1 MTDGTGERAPGAR
14 RRMPYARRREQLL
27 RVALEEF
34 GRRGYHLTQ
43 MEHVA
48 AAGLA
53 GAVAGSA
60 VARTARDLAVRA
72 ASRAATAAVEAVLR
86 ELLRDAL
93 KLAMRDALRG
103 VITDVAR
110 DIVVDVAKTTWITAT
125 RPAPAAAGGTVTV
138 QAATGVRPAA
148 GVRRPGV
155 DVWAEAT
162 RDEDGRPPRDR
173 AS

>member
-1 MTDGTGERAPGAR
+1 MIRFVAVCLVLSFAPAADACNRCGIFGAR
-14 RRMPYARRREQLL
+14 CQ
-27 RVALEEF
+27 V
-34 GRRGYHLTQ
+34 
-43 MEHVA
+43 
-48 AAGLA
+48 
-53 GAVAGSA
+53 
-60 VARTARDLAVRA
+60 
-72 ASRAATAAVEAVLR
+72 AAVEAVLR

-138 QAATGVRPAA
+138 RAATGVRPAA